1 MMPSLHILDQVAIPK
16 GQTAQETLIHTTQL
30 AQLAETLGYERYW
43 FAEHHSTRGL
53 ASTAPEILMAHIAA
67 HTSTLRTGSGG
78 ILLPQYSPF
87 KVAEVTRQL
96 EALYPGRIEIGV
108 GKSPGGIERTRLA
121 LTDGVNKD
129 LSQFDRQLR
138 DLLFYL
144 SDSLPSGH
152 PYAGVKAAPLV
163 ESHPPVWLLGLGE
176 NSAKQAAAL
185 GINYIFGHFIHPAR
199 GKQAFETYRSHFSPS
214 VFSRQPQSMFAVFVI
229 CGETDEEADR
239 IASSTDLWLLRV
251 EKGLDSR
258 VPSLEEAA
266 EYHYTTQE
274 KKKVLQNRQRMIVG
288 SKQTVKEQ
296 LQILMDRYQT
306 DDIMILN
313 NSFDPLEKQ
322 RSFKRIAEL
331 F

>member
-16 GQTAQETLIHTTQL
+16 GQSAQETLIHTTQL

-67 HTSTLRTGSGG
+67 HTTTLRTGSGG

-121 LTDGVNKD
+121 LTDGVPKD
-129 LSQFDRQLR
+129 LSQFDRQLK

-152 PYAGVKAAPLV
+152 PHTGVKAAPLV
-163 ESHPPVWLLGLGE
+163 DAHPCGL
-176 NSAKQAAAL
+176 AAWA
-185 GINYIFGHFIHPAR
+185 GR
-199 GKQAFETYRSHFSPS
+199 K
-214 VFSRQPQSMFAVFVI
+214 
-229 CGETDEEADR
+229 
-239 IASSTDLWLLRV
+239 
-251 EKGLDSR
+251 
-258 VPSLEEAA
+258 
-266 EYHYTTQE
+266 
-274 KKKVLQNRQRMIVG
+274 
-288 SKQTVKEQ
+288 
-296 LQILMDRYQT
+296 
-306 DDIMILN
+306 
-313 NSFDPLEKQ
+313 
-322 RSFKRIAEL
+322 
-331 F
+331 

>member
-16 GQTAQETLIHTTQL
+16 GQTAHETLVQTTKL

-87 KVAEVTRQL
+87 KVAEVARQL

-121 LTDGVNKD
+121 LTDGMKKD
-129 LSQFDRQLR
+129 LSQFDRQLK

-152 PYAGVKAAPLV
+152 PHAGVKAAPLV
-163 ESHPPVWLLGLGE
+163 PSPPPVWLLGLGE
-176 NSAKQAAAL
+176 NSAMQAASH

-199 GKQAFETYRSHFSPS
+199 GKKAFETYQSHFSPS
-214 VFSRQPQSMFAVFVI
+214 AFSRQPQSMFAVFVI
-229 CGETDEEADR
+229 CDETDEEASR

-258 VPSLEEAA
+258 VPSIEEAA
-266 EYHYTTQE
+266 AYHYTEQE
-274 KKKVLQNRQRMIVG
+274 KKKVLHNRKRMVVG

-296 LQILMDRYQT
+296 LQMLMDRYQT
-306 DDIMILN
+306 EDIMILN

-322 RSFKRIAEL
+322 RSFERIAEL

>member
-1 MMPSLHILDQVAIPK
+1 MPSLHILDQVAIPK
-16 GQTAQETLIHTTQL
+16 GQTAQETLVHTTQL

-43 FAEHHSTRGL
+43 FAEHHSTKGL

-108 GKSPGGIERTRLA
+108 GKSPGGIEKTRLA
-121 LTDGVNKD
+121 LTDGIDKG
-129 LSQFDRQLR
+129 LSQFDRQLK
-138 DLLFYL
+138 DLLYYL
-144 SDSLPSGH
+144 SDSLPADH
-152 PYAGVKAAPLV
+152 PHKGVTAAPLT
-163 ESHPPVWLLGLGE
+163 SSQPPVWLLGLGE

-185 GINYIFGHFIHPAR
+185 GIHYIFGHFIHPGR
-199 GKQAFETYRSHFSPS
+199 GRQAFETYRSHFSPS
-214 VFSRQPQSMFAVFVI
+214 SFAPQPQSMFAVFVI
-229 CGETDEEADR
+229 CGETDEEANR

-258 VPSLEEAA
+258 VPSIDEAIH
-266 EYHYTTQE
+266 YHYTEQE
-274 KKKVLQNRQRMIVG
+274 KKKVKQNRQRMIVG

-313 NSFDPLEKQ
+313 NTFDPLEKQ
-322 RSFKRIAEL
+322 RSFERIANL

>member
-16 GQTAQETLIHTTQL
+16 GQSAQETLVHTTEL
-30 AQLAETLGYERYW
+30 AKLAETLGYERYW

-53 ASTAPEILMAHIAA
+53 ASTAPEILMAHIAS

-121 LTDGVNKD
+121 LTDGVKKE
-129 LSQFDRQLR
+129 LSQFDRQLE

-152 PYAGVKAAPLV
+152 RHAGVKAAPLV
-163 ESHPPVWLLGLGE
+163 DSYPPVWLLGLGE
-176 NSAKQAAAL
+176 NSAIQAASL

-199 GKQAFETYRSHFSPS
+199 GRQAFEAYRSHFSPS

-229 CGETDEEADR
+229 CADTDEEASR
-239 IASSTDLWLLRV
+239 IATSTDLWLLRV

-258 VPSLEEAA
+258 VPSIEEA
-266 EYHYTTQE
+266 ENYHYTEQE

-288 SKQTVKEQ
+288 SKQTVQEQ

-306 DDIMILN
+306 GEIMILN
-313 NSFDPLEKQ
+313 NSFDPMEKQ
-322 RSFKRIAEL
+322 RSFERIAEL

>member
-16 GQTAQETLIHTTQL
+16 GQSAQETLIHTTQL

-67 HTSTLRTGSGG
+67 HTSTLCTGSGG

-121 LTDGVNKD
+121 LTDGAKKD
-129 LSQFDRQLR
+129 LSQFDRQLK

-152 PYAGVKAAPLV
+152 PHAGVKAAPLV
-163 ESHPPVWLLGLGE
+163 DAHPPVWLLGLGKIVPCRRRSLE
-176 NSAKQAAAL
+176 STIFLATLFILHAANKHLRRIDHTFLHLSFL
-185 GINYIFGHFIHPAR
+185 G
-199 GKQAFETYRSHFSPS
+199 SHNL
-214 VFSRQPQSMFAVFVI
+214 
-229 CGETDEEADR
+229 C
-239 IASSTDLWLLRV
+239 L
-251 EKGLDSR
+251 
-258 VPSLEEAA
+258 PSLSSAVK
-266 EYHYTTQE
+266 QM
-274 KKKVLQNRQRMIVG
+274 K
-288 SKQTVKEQ
+288 KQTESPAV
-296 LQILMDRYQT
+296 QIYGCCVLKKDWT
-306 DDIMILN
+306 AAFL
-313 NSFDPLEKQ
+313 L
-322 RSFKRIAEL
+322 
-331 F
+331 